1 MCLEV
6 RKTCECGA
14 RNVQFHLRDNI
25 MQPEVI
31 NRLFCPDCPGDTP
44 FDRDSML
51 NDNGWVIEYDMT
63 LARML
68 ATAKLM
74 VQATQVQP
82 AMIFDQGYA
91 AWLEMYPGEREE
103 IKEEK
108 DAIMALI
115 KEDQKKYLQ
124 AIQGW
129 NVERVAR
136 LKSAGWRKAV
146 LQA

>member
-6 RKTCECGA
+6 RKSCECGA
-14 RNVQFHLRDNI
+14 QTVQFHLRDNI

-31 NRLFCPDCPGDTP
+31 SRLFCPDCPGDTP
-44 FDRDSML
+44 FNQDSML

-68 ATAKLM
+68 ATTKLM
-74 VQATQVQP
+74 LQAPQVQP
-82 AMIFDQGYA
+82 SMIFDQGYA
-91 AWLEMYPGEREE
+91 SWLEMYPGEREE

-108 DAIMALI
+108 EAIMALI

-124 AIQGW
+124 AIQSW
-129 NVERVAR
+129 NVERVGR
-136 LKSAGWRKAV
+136 LKSAGWRKAL